1 MTGIMT
7 LILTAQDPVLI
18 NAFRLARPDMTTL
31 AIGSRI
37 PEARLDGP
45 LWCFVDWLLPDISGL
60 EMCRRLREA
69 PLTQHSHI
77 TMVLEEGD
85 AEARRRA
92 LRAGADDYLI
102 GPLSPDRLTERL
114 AQYQDAEQRPPSR
127 ARLVHGD
134 LVIDLAAHQ
143 ARYRGAAVI
152 LRPNE
157 FRLLA
162 HFIENPDQ
170 VFSRTG
176 LIDQIG
182 KDAGVIDKRTVDVW
196 VGRLRRALSLHRVP
210 DPLRTV
216 RSLGYVLDSLAD

>member
-1 MTGIMT
+1 MT

-18 NAFRLARPDMTTL
+18 NAFRLARPDVTML

-37 PEARLDGP
+37 PAERLDGP

-69 PLTQHSHI
+69 PATRHSHI

-92 LRAGADDYLI
+92 LRAGADDYLV
-102 GPLSPDRLTERL
+102 GPLNPERLVERL
-114 AQYQDAEQRPPSR
+114 AQYQSAVQRPQAR
-127 ARLVHGD
+127 ARLMHGE
-134 LVIDLAAHQ
+134 LTIDIAAHQ
-143 ARYRGAAVI
+143 ARYRSVAVP

-162 HFIENPDQ
+162 HFITHPDQ
-170 VFSRTG
+170 VFTRTS
-176 LIDQIG
+176 LIGQIG
-182 KDAGVIDKRTVDVW
+182 KDAGTIDERTVDVW
-196 VGRLRRALSLHRVP
+196 VGRLRRALSHHGVP

-216 RSLGYVLDSLAD
+216 RSLGYVLDSLAG